1 MSHVI
6 TPNLHNRDL
15 IRVLEVVSVVYVK
28 LLLFTEKELSI
39 ENRTPHKSII
49 IIRLSYN
56 VLTIMIKPTF

>member
-15 IRVLEVVSVVYVK
+15 IRVLEVVSVLYVK
-28 LLLFTEKELSI
+28 LLLFTEKERSI
-39 ENRTPHKSII
+39 ENRTPHNSII